1 MAKAKIPKNPD
12 VHSKSEDLL
21 HNQSKKPIQV
31 SITREDFYLI
41 QRTEIQLAGLYDLTS
56 EIDNLHS
63 VACLVQPIYDDVIF
77 MVTHLRSELEK
88 AARGGE

>member
-1 MAKAKIPKNPD
+1 MARAKISKNPD

-41 QRTEIQLAGLYDLTS
+41 QRAEIQLAGLYDLTS
-56 EIDNLHS
+56 EIERLHS
-63 VACLVQPIYDDVIF
+63 IACLVQPIYDDVIF
-77 MVTHLRSELEK
+77 VVSHLRSELEK
-88 AARGGE
+88 AGGAA